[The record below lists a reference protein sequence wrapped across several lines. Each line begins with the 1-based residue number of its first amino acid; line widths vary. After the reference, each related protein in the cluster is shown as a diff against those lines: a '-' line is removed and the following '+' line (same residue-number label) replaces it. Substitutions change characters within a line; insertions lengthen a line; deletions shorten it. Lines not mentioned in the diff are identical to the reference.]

1 MLVKELEINQLVL
14 VLILF
19 WVFGAFCSMHIWNK
33 MRNGA
38 TVQQARIEVIDGIE
52 GVLKEEDVEV
62 GVIS

>member
-1 MLVKELEINQLVL
+1 
-14 VLILF
+14 
-19 WVFGAFCSMHIWNK
+19 